1 MILLDL
7 TLPTP
12 AENLALDEA
21 LLRKCAE
28 TGEEFLR
35 FWESPSPFVVL
46 GVSGKLRREVRA
58 EACARD
64 GVPILRR
71 ASGGGT
77 VLQGPGCLAY
87 ALVLSLRFRPEL
99 ADLRKSYAA
108 ILERIRDALRV
119 PDLRVRGTSDLAV
132 GEMKVSGSAQKRT
145 ASALLHHGTILYAFD
160 VEAVERWIEEPE
172 RQPEYR
178 RRRPH
183 RAFLG
188 NLALPPAEIRRRIAE
203 AWGAVPQAWSAP
215 DLGAL
220 VAETY
225 ADPAWTERF

>member
-21 LLRKCAE
+21 LLRECAE

-46 GVSGKLRREVRA
+46 GVSGKLRREVRT

-64 GVPILRR
+64 GVPVLRR
-71 ASGGGT
+71 SSGGGT
-77 VLQGPGCLAY
+77 VLQGPGCLDY
-87 ALVLSLRFRPEL
+87 ALVLSLRSRPEL
-99 ADLRKSYAA
+99 ADLKKSYAW
-108 ILERIRDALRV
+108 ILERVRDALNV
-119 PDLRVRGTSDLAV
+119 PDLRVRGTSDLAT
-132 GEMKVSGSAQKRT
+132 GETKVSGSAQKRT
-145 ASALLHHGTILYAFD
+145 AGALLHHGTILYAFD
-160 VEAVERWIEEPE
+160 LGAVERWLEEPE

-203 AWGAVPQAWSAP
+203 AWGAVPRPWSAP
-215 DLGAL
+215 DLRAL
-220 VAETY
+220 VAEKF
-225 ADPAWTERF
+225 ANPAWTERF